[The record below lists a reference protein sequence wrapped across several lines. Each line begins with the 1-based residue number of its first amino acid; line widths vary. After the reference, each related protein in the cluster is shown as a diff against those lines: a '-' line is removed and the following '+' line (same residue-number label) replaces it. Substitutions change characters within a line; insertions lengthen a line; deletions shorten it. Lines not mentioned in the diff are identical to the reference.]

1 MMMVTTPRAP
11 KAVISNEVMRFV
23 KSVQGKIAATT
34 DDTEQAAAYRADLHE
49 SLSLM
54 LQAIV
59 DDHQKG

>member
-1 MMMVTTPRAP
+1 
-11 KAVISNEVMRFV
+11 MRFV